1 MRAHE
6 FLGIK
11 KHRPTREG
19 ARPRRGHQPVPR
31 YKHQAVEEN
40 LNPSRA
46 IIQSWLKKTNIDSI
60 LSINDI
66 EGLIKHHITPN
77 GEIDVNGF
85 SEEGASLIPWTE
97 RWGAYDEFVANFEE
111 LANSLNSPEQLDEL
125 DFMGMSPCTK
135 DCSGHEA
142 GYKWSKARGGV
153 STASQSDSFNR
164 GAEIARAGY

>member
-19 ARPRRGHQPVPR
+19 ARPRRGHKPVQR
-31 YKHQAVEEN
+31 YRAVN
-40 LNPSRA
+40 
-46 IIQSWLKKTNIDSI
+46 
-60 LSINDI
+60 
-66 EGLIKHHITPN
+66 
-77 GEIDVNGF
+77 
-85 SEEGASLIPWTE
+85 SEE
-97 RWGAYDEFVANFEE
+97 
-111 LANSLNSPEQLDEL
+111 EQLDEL

>member
-6 FLGIK
+6 FLGTE

-19 ARPRRGHQPVPR
+19 ARPRRGHRPVPR
-31 YKHQAVEEN
+31 YRHYCDACD
-40 LNPSRA
+40 RA
-46 IIQSWLKKTNIDSI
+46 EADCICDQ
-60 LSINDI
+60 
-66 EGLIKHHITPN
+66 
-77 GEIDVNGF
+77 
-85 SEEGASLIPWTE
+85 
-97 RWGAYDEFVANFEE
+97 
-111 LANSLNSPEQLDEL
+111 EQLDEL
-125 DFMGMSPCTK
+125 DFMGISPCTK

>member
-6 FLGIK
+6 FLGTGK
-11 KHRPTREG
+11 SRPTREG
-19 ARPRRGHQPVPR
+19 ARPRRGHRPVQR
-31 YKHQAVEEN
+31 YHTKH
-40 LNPSRA
+40 
-46 IIQSWLKKTNIDSI
+46 
-60 LSINDI
+60 
-66 EGLIKHHITPN
+66 
-77 GEIDVNGF
+77 
-85 SEEGASLIPWTE
+85 SE
-97 RWGAYDEFVANFEE
+97 
-111 LANSLNSPEQLDEL
+111 EQLDEL